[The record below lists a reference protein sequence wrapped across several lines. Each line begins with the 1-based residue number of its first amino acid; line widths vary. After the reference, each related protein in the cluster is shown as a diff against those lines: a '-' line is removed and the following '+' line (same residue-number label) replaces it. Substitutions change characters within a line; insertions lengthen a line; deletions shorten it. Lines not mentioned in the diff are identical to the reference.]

1 MNTAIAVWPVVA
13 CPIAVP
19 EGMQRTDSGT
29 TEGGRDKRR
38 GTDARYVVVVD
49 GYFARCGHG
58 YSAAPRLNPLFLC
71 GFHRAA
77 RFQAGALS

>member
-1 MNTAIAVWPVVA
+1 MIAAIAVWRVLA

-19 EGMQRTDSGT
+19 EGMRATDSRT

-38 GTDARYVVVVD
+38 GTDARYVVVVV
-49 GYFARCGHG
+49 GHFARCGHG
-58 YSAAPRLNPLFLC
+58 HSAAPPLKPLFLC
-71 GFHRAA
+71 GIHRAA